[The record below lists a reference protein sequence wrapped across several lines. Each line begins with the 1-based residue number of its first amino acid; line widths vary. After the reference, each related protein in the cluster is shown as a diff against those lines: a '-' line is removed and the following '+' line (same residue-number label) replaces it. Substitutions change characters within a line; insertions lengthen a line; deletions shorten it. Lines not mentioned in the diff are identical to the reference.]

1 MILSNLDTIS
11 CPVRYPIK
19 TDLVDSLY
27 TEKSGERCLQ
37 SFKNNTSCLLTFSKG
52 RIRFNVRILVMCIL

>member
-19 TDLVDSLY
+19 TDLVDSFILR
-27 TEKSGERCLQ
+27 KVERCLQ
-37 SFKNNTSCLLTFSKG
+37 SFKNNAKLFADFFKG
-52 RIRFNVRILVMCIL
+52 QD